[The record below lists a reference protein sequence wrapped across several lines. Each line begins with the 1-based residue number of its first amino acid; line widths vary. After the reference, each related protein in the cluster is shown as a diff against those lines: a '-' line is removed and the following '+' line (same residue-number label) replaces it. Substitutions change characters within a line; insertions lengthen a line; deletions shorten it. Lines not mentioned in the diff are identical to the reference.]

1 MKKKRLIQ
9 IAYLLITCIIGVIGT
24 LLSVGAFSRRF
35 KWDFYVYFTNLSNY
49 FCLIILFIELIKAL
63 INKNNEFVSPTPKL
77 KFIGMMSIILTF
89 VVFNFILGPGRSL
102 KENLKFESLSFHVI
116 MPILFVG
123 DYFIFYD
130 KQKMKLSYPILGL
143 VFPAGY
149 LVFIIIHAAI
159 LNFDTSILS
168 LNGYSP
174 LIYPYF
180 FINFEQNGPIG
191 VLKYAILIVC
201 AMLVVGYLFYGIDK
215 ISFNKKGD
223 RSMAKV
229 IMLIGIP
236 GSGKTTYS
244 VVLSEEYNAKVISS
258 DKVRQTYVGIDE
270 KEVFPM
276 VYKLSIEELKE
287 GRNVIL
293 DATHITPKVRKRS
306 FDALDEYGIPY
317 EKIAIYI
324 DTPVEVCLKRVEKRN
339 QDPNELFLPLEV
351 IESYGKNIIPPTKE
365 EGFEEIRIIKEQYI
379 K

>member
-1 MKKKRLIQ
+1 
-9 IAYLLITCIIGVIGT
+9 
-24 LLSVGAFSRRF
+24 
-35 KWDFYVYFTNLSNY
+35 
-49 FCLIILFIELIKAL
+49 
-63 INKNNEFVSPTPKL
+63 
-77 KFIGMMSIILTF
+77 
-89 VVFNFILGPGRSL
+89 
-102 KENLKFESLSFHVI
+102 
-116 MPILFVG
+116 
-123 DYFIFYD
+123 
-130 KQKMKLSYPILGL
+130 
-143 VFPAGY
+143 
-149 LVFIIIHAAI
+149 
-159 LNFDTSILS
+159 
-168 LNGYSP
+168 
-174 LIYPYF
+174 
-180 FINFEQNGPIG
+180 
-191 VLKYAILIVC
+191 
-201 AMLVVGYLFYGIDK
+201 
-215 ISFNKKGD
+215 
-223 RSMAKV
+223 MAKI

-244 VVLSEEYNAKVISS
+244 VGLSEEYNAKVISS

-324 DTPVEVCLKRVEKRN
+324 DTPVEVCVKRVEKRN